1 MLYVCVSKEEIVAS
15 GNEANNKKKRERIN
29 VAILNAPSHTHRGQP
44 ANTNY
49 CKGQA
54 SENADAVL
62 QKKRDI
68 ITTLAFG

>member
-1 MLYVCVSKEEIVAS
+1 MLYVCVWKEEIVAL
-15 GNEANNKKKRERIN
+15 GNTANQKKKKERIN

-62 QKKRDI
+62 QKKRKS
-68 ITTLAFG
+68 